1 MTNVVAMPAP
11 SAKVRPSAS
20 AGVITSPSVSAAS
33 AATERSIQ
41 LCDAIAKRLRST
53 MSAIDPIRS
62 ASSTAGTLLA
72 VWTSAISVGES
83 DSDAITVTA
92 PTVFIQITSCEPA
105 SAVHAAR
112 KPGRRSGASADSS
125 AGAACWGG
133 GAASVKGFAVR
144 DVARV
149 AGVHPAT
156 VSRALNEETRALV
169 NEETARRVLKA
180 AEQLGYQPNPIA
192 RGLKTNRSYTIGVL
206 IPDLTNPLFP
216 PILRGIEDRLAT
228 DGYTPLTANT
238 DNDPERELLD
248 SQTMR
253 ARQVDGII
261 AATARR
267 DHRLHDALLE
277 AGIEL
282 VLVNRRQ
289 AELPVSSA
297 TADDRMGMRLAVGHP
312 VSLGHTRIAHLAGPL
327 DYSTGLDR
335 HDSFHDTMRRAGLEP
350 DPELVLV
357 AEAFTESEGARLCG
371 QLMADGRRFTA
382 VAAANDLLALGCYDV
397 FADRGVR

>member
-1 MTNVVAMPAP
+1 MAVSNA
-11 SAKVRPSAS
+11 RP
-20 AGVITSPSVSAAS
+20 
-33 AATERSIQ
+33 
-41 LCDAIAKRLRST
+41 
-53 MSAIDPIRS
+53 
-62 ASSTAGTLLA
+62 
-72 VWTSAISVGES
+72 
-83 DSDAITVTA
+83 
-92 PTVFIQITSCEPA
+92 
-105 SAVHAAR
+105 
-112 KPGRRSGASADSS
+112 
-125 AGAACWGG
+125 G
-133 GAASVKGFAVR
+133 GAVTLR

-169 NEETARRVLKA
+169 NEETAGRVLMA
-180 AEQLGYQPNPIA
+180 AEKLGYQPNPIA

-216 PILRGIEDRLAT
+216 PILRGIEDRLETA
-228 DGYTPLTANT
+228 GYTPLIANT

-289 AELPVSSA
+289 EQLPVSSA
-297 TADDRMGMRLAVGHP
+297 TADDRMGMRLSVEHLL
-312 VSLGHTRIAHLAGPL
+312 SLGHARIAHLAGPL

-335 HDSFHDTMRRAGLEP
+335 YESFLETMRGAGVEP
-350 DPELVLV
+350 NPELVLV

-371 QLMADGRRFTA
+371 QLVTEGRQFTA

-397 FADRGVR
+397 FAEREVRCPEEISVVGFNDMPFAARFQPPLTTIHIPHYEIGEAAAELMLERLQDDDSPPREIRLEPSLIVRASTAACRRGLNSA

>member
-1 MTNVVAMPAP
+1 M
-11 SAKVRPSAS
+11 
-20 AGVITSPSVSAAS
+20 
-33 AATERSIQ
+33 
-41 LCDAIAKRLRST
+41 AI
-53 MSAIDPIRS
+53 PN
-62 ASSTAGTLLA
+62 
-72 VWTSAISVGES
+72 
-83 DSDAITVTA
+83 
-92 PTVFIQITSCEPA
+92 
-105 SAVHAAR
+105 AR
-112 KPGRRSGASADSS
+112 
-125 AGAACWGG
+125 AGAA
-133 GAASVKGFAVR
+133 VTLR
-144 DVARV
+144 DVAQV

-180 AEQLGYQPNPIA
+180 AEKLGYRPNPIA

-216 PILRGIEDRLAT
+216 PILRGIEDRLETA
-228 DGYTPLTANT
+228 GYTPLIANT

-277 AGIEL
+277 AGIAL

-289 AELPVSSA
+289 DQLPVSSA
-297 TADDRMGMRLAVGHP
+297 TADDRMGMRLSVEHL
-312 VSLGHTRIAHLAGPL
+312 VSLGHTRIAHLGGPL

-335 HDSFHDTMRRAGLEP
+335 HDSFHETMRAAGSSRILSSCSLLRHSRKRRAP
-350 DPELVLV
+350 
-357 AEAFTESEGARLCG
+357 ASASS
-371 QLMADGRRFTA
+371 
-382 VAAANDLLALGCYDV
+382 
-397 FADRGVR
+397 

>member
-1 MTNVVAMPAP
+1 V
-11 SAKVRPSAS
+11 
-20 AGVITSPSVSAAS
+20 
-33 AATERSIQ
+33 
-41 LCDAIAKRLRST
+41 
-53 MSAIDPIRS
+53 
-62 ASSTAGTLLA
+62 TL
-72 VWTSAISVGES
+72 
-83 DSDAITVTA
+83 
-92 PTVFIQITSCEPA
+92 
-105 SAVHAAR
+105 
-112 KPGRRSGASADSS
+112 
-125 AGAACWGG
+125 
-133 GAASVKGFAVR
+133 R

-169 NEETARRVLKA
+169 NEDTARRVLKA
-180 AEQLGYQPNPIA
+180 AGELGYRPNPIA

-216 PILRGIEDRLAT
+216 PILRGIEDHLETA
-228 DGYTPLTANT
+228 GYTPLIANT

-248 SQTMR
+248 SETMR

-277 AGIEL
+277 AGTPL

-289 AELPVSSA
+289 EELPVSSA
-297 TADDRMGMRLAVGHP
+297 TADDRMGMRLSVEHLL
-312 VSLGHTRIAHLAGPL
+312 SLGHTRIAHLAGPL

-335 HDSFHDTMRRAGLEP
+335 YESFHETMRAAGLEP
-350 DPELVLV
+350 DPELVLGG
-357 AEAFTESEGARLCG
+357 EAFTEDEGARLCG
-371 QLMADGRRFTA
+371 QLVADGREFTA

-397 FADRGVR
+397 FAETGVRCPEEISVVGFNDMPFAARFHPPLTTIHIPHYELGMGAAELMLERLQDADSPVREIRLEPSLVVRDSTARAGSRRGSSA

>member
-1 MTNVVAMPAP
+1 MAAP
-11 SAKVRPSAS
+11 N
-20 AGVITSPSVSAAS
+20 
-33 AATERSIQ
+33 
-41 LCDAIAKRLRST
+41 
-53 MSAIDPIRS
+53 
-62 ASSTAGTLLA
+62 
-72 VWTSAISVGES
+72 
-83 DSDAITVTA
+83 
-92 PTVFIQITSCEPA
+92 
-105 SAVHAAR
+105 AR
-112 KPGRRSGASADSS
+112 
-125 AGAACWGG
+125 AGA
-133 GAASVKGFAVR
+133 VTLR

-180 AEQLGYQPNPIA
+180 AEELGYQPNPIA

-216 PILRGIEDRLAT
+216 PILRGIEDRLETA
-228 DGYTPLTANT
+228 GYTPLIANT

-248 SQTMR
+248 SQAMR

-289 AELPVSSA
+289 DELPVSSA
-297 TADDRMGMRLAVGHP
+297 TADDTMGMRLAVEHLL
-312 VSLGHTRIAHLAGPL
+312 SLGHTRIAHVAGPL
-327 DYSTGLDR
+327 DYSTGWDR
-335 HDSFHDTMRRAGLEP
+335 HESFHETMRGAGIEP

-357 AEAFTESEGARLCG
+357 SEAFTESEGARLCG
-371 QLMADGRRFTA
+371 QLLAEGRE
-382 VAAANDLLALGCYDV
+382 
-397 FADRGVR
+397 

>member
-1 MTNVVAMPAP
+1 MAISN
-11 SAKVRPSAS
+11 VRP
-20 AGVITSPSVSAAS
+20 
-33 AATERSIQ
+33 
-41 LCDAIAKRLRST
+41 
-53 MSAIDPIRS
+53 
-62 ASSTAGTLLA
+62 
-72 VWTSAISVGES
+72 
-83 DSDAITVTA
+83 
-92 PTVFIQITSCEPA
+92 
-105 SAVHAAR
+105 
-112 KPGRRSGASADSS
+112 
-125 AGAACWGG
+125 GAA
-133 GAASVKGFAVR
+133 VTLR

-180 AEQLGYQPNPIA
+180 ADELGYQPNPIA

-216 PILRGIEDRLAT
+216 PILRGIEDRLET
-228 DGYTPLTANT
+228 GGYTPLIANT

-297 TADDRMGMRLAVGHP
+297 TADDRLGMRLAVEHL
-312 VSLGHTRIAHLAGPL
+312 VSLGHTCIAHLAGPL

-335 HDSFHDTMRRAGLEP
+335 HDSFHDTMRRASLEP

-357 AEAFTESEGARLCG
+357 AEAFTESEGARLCE

-397 FADRGVR
+397 FAERGVRCPEEISVIGFNDMPFAARFQPPLTTIHIPHYEIGKAAAQLMLERLQDGDSEPREVRLEPSLVVRDSTARAGAA

>member
-1 MTNVVAMPAP
+1 M
-11 SAKVRPSAS
+11 
-20 AGVITSPSVSAAS
+20 
-33 AATERSIQ
+33 
-41 LCDAIAKRLRST
+41 AIPNA
-53 MSAIDPIRS
+53 
-62 ASSTAGTLLA
+62 
-72 VWTSAISVGES
+72 
-83 DSDAITVTA
+83 
-92 PTVFIQITSCEPA
+92 
-105 SAVHAAR
+105 
-112 KPGRRSGASADSS
+112 KPG
-125 AGAACWGG
+125 AA
-133 GAASVKGFAVR
+133 VTLR
-144 DVARV
+144 DVAHV

-169 NEETARRVLKA
+169 NEETARRVLQA
-180 AEQLGYQPNPIA
+180 AEELGYQPNPIA

-216 PILRGIEDRLAT
+216 PILRGIEDRLET
-228 DGYTPLTANT
+228 EGYTPLIANT

-267 DHRLHDALLE
+267 DHQLHDALLD

-289 AELPVSSA
+289 EDLPVSSA
-297 TADDRMGMRLAVGHP
+297 TADDAMGMRLSVEHLL
-312 VSLGHTRIAHLAGPL
+312 SLGHTRIAHLAGPL

-335 HDSFHDTMRRAGLEP
+335 HDSFLATMRRAGLDP
-350 DPELVLV
+350 DPGLVLV
-357 AEAFTESEGARLCG
+357 AEAFTEAEGARMCG
-371 QLMADGRRFTA
+371 QLVGEGVEFTA

-397 FADRGVR
+397 FDERGMRCPEDVSVIGFNDMPFAGRFQPPLTTIHIPHYEIGAAAAELMLERLQNGGSQPRDIRLEPSLVVRESTARASSG

>member
-1 MTNVVAMPAP
+1 M
-11 SAKVRPSAS
+11 
-20 AGVITSPSVSAAS
+20 AAS
-33 AATERSIQ
+33 NVKA
-41 LCDAIAKRLRST
+41 
-53 MSAIDPIRS
+53 
-62 ASSTAGTLLA
+62 
-72 VWTSAISVGES
+72 
-83 DSDAITVTA
+83 
-92 PTVFIQITSCEPA
+92 
-105 SAVHAAR
+105 
-112 KPGRRSGASADSS
+112 
-125 AGAACWGG
+125 G
-133 GAASVKGFAVR
+133 GAVTLR

-180 AEQLGYQPNPIA
+180 AEKLGYRPNPIA

-216 PILRGIEDRLAT
+216 PILRGIEDRLETA
-228 DGYTPLTANT
+228 GYTPLVANT

-261 AATARR
+261 AAAARQ
-267 DHRLHDALLE
+267 DYRLHDALLE

-282 VLVNRRQ
+282 VLVSRRQ
-289 AELPVSSA
+289 EELPVSSA
-297 TADDRMGMRLAVGHP
+297 TADDRMGMRLAVEHL

-335 HDSFHDTMRRAGLEP
+335 YEGFHETMRAAGRDP
-350 DPELVLV
+350 DPPLVRV
-357 AEAFTESEGARLCG
+357 AEGFTEAEAARLCA
-371 QLMADGRRFTA
+371 QLVEGGLDFTA
-382 VAAANDLLALGCYDV
+382 VAAANDLIPLGCYDV
-397 FADRGVR
+397 FLERGLRCPEEISVVGFTDVTFADRFHPPLTTIHIPHYEIGAAAAELMLER

>member
-1 MTNVVAMPAP
+1 MAMPNT
-11 SAKVRPSAS
+11 R
-20 AGVITSPSVSAAS
+20 
-33 AATERSIQ
+33 
-41 LCDAIAKRLRST
+41 
-53 MSAIDPIRS
+53 
-62 ASSTAGTLLA
+62 
-72 VWTSAISVGES
+72 
-83 DSDAITVTA
+83 
-92 PTVFIQITSCEPA
+92 
-105 SAVHAAR
+105 
-112 KPGRRSGASADSS
+112 
-125 AGAACWGG
+125 AGAA
-133 GAASVKGFAVR
+133 VTLR

-169 NEETARRVLKA
+169 NQETVRRVLKA
-180 AEQLGYQPNPIA
+180 AEELHYQPNPIA

-216 PILRGIEDRLAT
+216 PILRGIEDRLETA
-228 DGYTPLTANT
+228 GYTPLTANT

-289 AELPVSSA
+289 AELPVSAA
-297 TADDRMGMRLAVGHP
+297 TADDRLGMLLSVEHLL
-312 VSLGHTRIAHLAGPL
+312 SLGHTRIAHLAGPL

-335 HDSFHDTMRRAGLEP
+335 YESFHETMRAAGVQP
-350 DPELVLV
+350 DAELVLV

-397 FADRGVR
+397 FAERGVRCPEEISVVGFNDMPFAGRFQPPLTTIHIPHYEIGKAAAELMLERLQDGESPPRDVRLEPTLIVRGSTAPCAGG

>member
-1 MTNVVAMPAP
+1 MATSNL
-11 SAKVRPSAS
+11 RPS
-20 AGVITSPSVSAAS
+20 GVV
-33 AATERSIQ
+33 
-41 LCDAIAKRLRST
+41 
-53 MSAIDPIRS
+53 
-62 ASSTAGTLLA
+62 TL
-72 VWTSAISVGES
+72 
-83 DSDAITVTA
+83 
-92 PTVFIQITSCEPA
+92 
-105 SAVHAAR
+105 
-112 KPGRRSGASADSS
+112 
-125 AGAACWGG
+125 
-133 GAASVKGFAVR
+133 R

-180 AEQLGYQPNPIA
+180 AEKLRYQPNPIA
-192 RGLKTNRSYTIGVL
+192 RGLKTNQSYTIGVL

-216 PILRGIEDRLAT
+216 PILRGIEDRLETA
-228 DGYTPLTANT
+228 GYTPLIANT

-289 AELPVSSA
+289 EELPVSSA
-297 TADDRMGMRLAVGHP
+297 TADDRLGMRLAVEHLL
-312 VSLGHTRIAHLAGPL
+312 SLGHQRIAHLAGPL

-335 HDSFHDTMRRAGLEP
+335 HESFHETMRAAGLEP

-357 AEAFTESEGARLCG
+357 AEAFTEAEGARLCG
-371 QLMADGRRFTA
+371 QLVAAGRDFTA

-397 FADRGVR
+397 FADRGVRCPEQVSVVGFNDMPFAARFQPPLTTIHIPHYEIGKAAAQLMLERLQDAEAPPHEVRLQPSLVVRMSTGPAR

>member
-1 MTNVVAMPAP
+1 MTTSNV
-11 SAKVRPSAS
+11 R
-20 AGVITSPSVSAAS
+20 
-33 AATERSIQ
+33 
-41 LCDAIAKRLRST
+41 
-53 MSAIDPIRS
+53 
-62 ASSTAGTLLA
+62 
-72 VWTSAISVGES
+72 
-83 DSDAITVTA
+83 
-92 PTVFIQITSCEPA
+92 
-105 SAVHAAR
+105 
-112 KPGRRSGASADSS
+112 
-125 AGAACWGG
+125 AGAA
-133 GAASVKGFAVR
+133 VTLR

-169 NEETARRVLKA
+169 NEETARRVLSA
-180 AEQLGYQPNPIA
+180 AEELGYQPNPIA

-216 PILRGIEDRLAT
+216 PILRGIEDRLETA
-228 DGYTPLTANT
+228 GYTPLIANT

-277 AGIEL
+277 TGIEL

-289 AELPVSSA
+289 EELPVSSA
-297 TADDRMGMRLAVGHP
+297 TADDRMGMRLSVEHL

-335 HDSFHDTMRRAGLEP
+335 HEGFHETMRAAGLEP

-357 AEAFTESEGARLCG
+357 AEAFTESEGARLCE
-371 QLMADGRRFTA
+371 QLMAAGRNFTA

-397 FADRGVR
+397 FAERGVRCPEEVSVVGFNDMPFAARFQPPLTTIHIPHYEIGKAAGELMLERLQDADSEPREIRLEPSLVVRGSAAPKAGEEGAAS

>member
-1 MTNVVAMPAP
+1 M
-11 SAKVRPSAS
+11 
-20 AGVITSPSVSAAS
+20 
-33 AATERSIQ
+33 
-41 LCDAIAKRLRST
+41 
-53 MSAIDPIRS
+53 
-62 ASSTAGTLLA
+62 A
-72 VWTSAISVGES
+72 V
-83 DSDAITVTA
+83 
-92 PTVFIQITSCEPA
+92 PN
-105 SAVHAAR
+105 AR
-112 KPGRRSGASADSS
+112 
-125 AGAACWGG
+125 AGAA
-133 GAASVKGFAVR
+133 VTLR
-144 DVARV
+144 DVAQV

-180 AEQLGYQPNPIA
+180 AEKLGYQPNPIA
-192 RGLKTNRSYTIGVL
+192 RGLKTNRSYTVGVL

-216 PILRGIEDRLAT
+216 PILRGIEDCLVTA
-228 DGYTPLTANT
+228 GYTALTANT

-289 AELPVSSA
+289 DELPVSSA
-297 TADDRMGMRLAVGHP
+297 TADDRMGMRLSVEHLL
-312 VSLGHTRIAHLAGPL
+312 SLGHTRIAHLGGPL

-335 HDSFHDTMRRAGLEP
+335 HDSFHETMRAAGHEP
-350 DPELVLV
+350 DPELVVV

-371 QLMADGRRFTA
+371 QLLGDGREFTA

-397 FADRGVR
+397 FAERGLRCPEDVSVVGFNDMPFAARFNPPLTTIQIPHYEIGREAAQLMLERLQDGDSAPREVRLEPSLIVRESTAPPRQS

>member
-1 MTNVVAMPAP
+1 MASPNV
-11 SAKVRPSAS
+11 R
-20 AGVITSPSVSAAS
+20 
-33 AATERSIQ
+33 
-41 LCDAIAKRLRST
+41 
-53 MSAIDPIRS
+53 
-62 ASSTAGTLLA
+62 
-72 VWTSAISVGES
+72 
-83 DSDAITVTA
+83 
-92 PTVFIQITSCEPA
+92 
-105 SAVHAAR
+105 
-112 KPGRRSGASADSS
+112 
-125 AGAACWGG
+125 AGAA
-133 GAASVKGFAVR
+133 VTLR

-156 VSRALNEETRALV
+156 VSRALNDETRTLV
-169 NEETARRVLKA
+169 NDETAKRVLKA
-180 AEQLGYQPNPIA
+180 AEELGYRPNPIA

-216 PILRGIEDRLAT
+216 PILRGIEDHLET
-228 DGYTPLTANT
+228 GGYTPLIANT

-248 SQTMR
+248 SQAMR

-289 AELPVSSA
+289 PDVPVSSA
-297 TADDRMGMRLAVGHP
+297 TADDRLGMRLSVEHLIA
-312 VSLGHTRIAHLAGPL
+312 LGHTRIAHLAGPL

-335 HDSFHDTMRRAGLEP
+335 HDSFNETMRAAGLEP

-357 AEAFTESEGARLCG
+357 AEAFNESEGARLCG
-371 QLMADGRRFTA
+371 QLIAEGRPFTA
-382 VAAANDLLALGCYDV
+382 IAAANDLLALGCYDV
-397 FADRGVR
+397 FADRGVRCPEDISVMGFNDMPFAARFQPPLTTIRIPHYEIGKAAAELMLERLQDGGAPRREIMLEPSLVVRGSTAPVVSGADAPV

>member
-1 MTNVVAMPAP
+1 M
-11 SAKVRPSAS
+11 
-20 AGVITSPSVSAAS
+20 
-33 AATERSIQ
+33 
-41 LCDAIAKRLRST
+41 
-53 MSAIDPIRS
+53 
-62 ASSTAGTLLA
+62 
-72 VWTSAISVGES
+72 AISNV
-83 DSDAITVTA
+83 
-92 PTVFIQITSCEPA
+92 
-105 SAVHAAR
+105 R
-112 KPGRRSGASADSS
+112 
-125 AGAACWGG
+125 AGAA
-133 GAASVKGFAVR
+133 VTLR

-180 AEQLGYQPNPIA
+180 AEKLGYRPNPIA

-228 DGYTPLTANT
+228 AGYTPLTANT

-267 DHRLHDALLE
+267 DHRLHDALLD

-297 TADDRMGMRLAVGHP
+297 TADDRMGMRLSVEHLL
-312 VSLGHTRIAHLAGPL
+312 SLGHTRIAHLAGPL

-335 HDSFHDTMRRAGLEP
+335 YESFHDTMRAAGIEP
-350 DPELVLV
+350 DRELVLV
-357 AEAFTESEGARLCG
+357 AEAFTEDEGAGLCE
-371 QLMADGRRFTA
+371 QLLSAGREFTA
-382 VAAANDLLALGCYDV
+382 VAAGNDLLALGCYDV
-397 FADRGVR
+397 FAERGVRCPEEVSVVGFNDMPFAARFQPPLTTIHIPHYDLGKAAAELMLERLQDGDSAARDIRLEPSLVVRDSTAPPRAA

>member
-1 MTNVVAMPAP
+1 MAIPNV
-11 SAKVRPSAS
+11 K
-20 AGVITSPSVSAAS
+20 
-33 AATERSIQ
+33 
-41 LCDAIAKRLRST
+41 
-53 MSAIDPIRS
+53 
-62 ASSTAGTLLA
+62 
-72 VWTSAISVGES
+72 
-83 DSDAITVTA
+83 
-92 PTVFIQITSCEPA
+92 
-105 SAVHAAR
+105 
-112 KPGRRSGASADSS
+112 
-125 AGAACWGG
+125 AGAA
-133 GAASVKGFAVR
+133 VTLR

-156 VSRALNEETRALV
+156 VSRALNEDTRSLV

-180 AEQLGYQPNPIA
+180 AEELGYQPNPIA

-216 PILRGIEDRLAT
+216 PILRGIEDRLETA
-228 DGYTPLTANT
+228 GYTPLTANT

-289 AELPVSSA
+289 EELPVSSA
-297 TADDRMGMRLAVGHP
+297 TADDRMGMRLAVKHL

-335 HDSFHDTMRRAGLEP
+335 HDSFHETMQAAGLEP
-350 DPELVLV
+350 DPQLVLV

-371 QLMADGRRFTA
+371 QLMAAGAGSPPWRPRTTCSRSAATTCSPSAGCAAPRRSPSWDSTTCRLRRASIRRSPRSTFRTTTSARPRRSSCSSASRTA
-382 VAAANDLLALGCYDV
+382 SRSRGASSSSRAWWCAARRVRPRAGALN
-397 FADRGVR
+397 

>member
-1 MTNVVAMPAP
+1 MAMSNA
-11 SAKVRPSAS
+11 
-20 AGVITSPSVSAAS
+20 
-33 AATERSIQ
+33 
-41 LCDAIAKRLRST
+41 
-53 MSAIDPIRS
+53 
-62 ASSTAGTLLA
+62 
-72 VWTSAISVGES
+72 
-83 DSDAITVTA
+83 
-92 PTVFIQITSCEPA
+92 
-105 SAVHAAR
+105 
-112 KPGRRSGASADSS
+112 KPG
-125 AGAACWGG
+125 AA
-133 GAASVKGFAVR
+133 VTLR

-180 AEQLGYQPNPIA
+180 AETLGYQPNPIA

-216 PILRGIEDRLAT
+216 PILRGIEDLLETA
-228 DGYTPLTANT
+228 GYTPLTANT

-248 SQTMR
+248 LQTMR

-277 AGIEL
+277 AGLEL

-289 AELPVSSA
+289 EELPVSSA
-297 TADDRMGMRLAVGHP
+297 TADDRLGMRLAVEHLL
-312 VSLGHTRIAHLAGPL
+312 SLGHKRIAHLAGPL

-335 HDSFHDTMRRAGLEP
+335 HDSFLETMRSAGIEP

-357 AEAFTESEGARLCG
+357 SEAFTESEGARLCG
-371 QLMADGRRFTA
+371 ELMDRGRDFTA
-382 VAAANDLLALGCYDV
+382 VAAANDLLALGCLDV
-397 FADRGVR
+397 FAERGRQCPEEISVVGFNDMHFAARFQPPLTTIHIPHYEIGKAAGELMLERLQEPDSPPREIRLEPHLVVRESTGPPRDSQIEG

>member
-1 MTNVVAMPAP
+1 MAMPNT
-11 SAKVRPSAS
+11 R
-20 AGVITSPSVSAAS
+20 
-33 AATERSIQ
+33 
-41 LCDAIAKRLRST
+41 
-53 MSAIDPIRS
+53 
-62 ASSTAGTLLA
+62 
-72 VWTSAISVGES
+72 
-83 DSDAITVTA
+83 
-92 PTVFIQITSCEPA
+92 
-105 SAVHAAR
+105 
-112 KPGRRSGASADSS
+112 
-125 AGAACWGG
+125 AGAA
-133 GAASVKGFAVR
+133 VTLR

-169 NEETARRVLKA
+169 NEETVRRVLKA
-180 AEQLGYQPNPIA
+180 AEELHYQPNPIA

-216 PILRGIEDRLAT
+216 PILRGIEDRLETA
-228 DGYTPLTANT
+228 GYTPLTANT

-289 AELPVSSA
+289 EELPVSAA
-297 TADDRMGMRLAVGHP
+297 TADDRMGMLLSVEHLL
-312 VSLGHTRIAHLAGPL
+312 SLGHTRIAHLAGPL

-335 HDSFHDTMRRAGLEP
+335 YESFHETMRAAGVEP

-371 QLMADGRRFTA
+371 QLMTDGRRFTA

-397 FADRGVR
+397 FADRGVRCPEEISVVGFNDMPFAARFQPPLTTIHIPHYELGKAAAELMLERLQDGESPPRDVRLEPTLTVRGSTGPCAGE